1 MTYNPIEYPQT
12 FAQPEW
18 ITNVNSWHGHL
29 PFGAFLVSALKPRL
43 LVELGVMFGDS
54 YCTFCQAVKAL
65 ALNTRCYGID
75 SWQGDEHAGVYTPNE
90 FLPTLR
96 NHHDVRYGE
105 FSTLQQSLFDEA
117 LPDFLDHSID
127 LLHIDGLHTY
137 EAVRHDFETWLPK
150 MSEQGVVLFHDTNVH
165 ENNFGVYQL
174 WGEVSQRYPHFEFLH
189 SYGLGV
195 LGVGNSLPESL
206 LPFFQA
212 TVEETQKLRAFF
224 EFLGQRTTSETQRC
238 ASLTQELS
246 KAQGVL
252 DDYAK
257 SRALKLAQKAWRIRN
272 FIAPRT

>member
-1 MTYNPIEYPQT
+1 MTFNPIDYPQT
-12 FAQPEW
+12 FTQPEW
-18 ITNVNSWHGHL
+18 ITRVNSWHGHL
-29 PFGAFLVSALKPRL
+29 PFGSFLVSALKPRL

-65 ALNTRCYGID
+65 ALDTRCYGID
-75 SWQGDEHAGVYTPNE
+75 TWQGDEHAGVYTANE
-90 FLPTLR
+90 FLPVLR
-96 NHHDVRYGE
+96 KHHDVRYGG

-117 LPDFLDHSID
+117 LPDFLDNSID

-165 ENNFGVYQL
+165 ENDFGVYQL
-174 WGEVSQRYPHFEFLH
+174 WGEVSKRYPHFEFLH

-195 LGVGNSLPESL
+195 LAVGDSLPESL

-212 TVEETQKLRAFF
+212 TALETQKLRAFF
-224 EFLGQRTTSETQRC
+224 EFLGHRTTSESQCC
-238 ASLTQELS
+238 ASLAQELS

-252 DDYAK
+252 DDYAN
-257 SRALKLAQKAWRIRN
+257 SLALKLVQKAWRIRN
-272 FIAPRT
+272 FIAPRA

>member
-1 MTYNPIEYPQT
+1 M
-12 FAQPEW
+12 
-18 ITNVNSWHGHL
+18 
-29 PFGAFLVSALKPRL
+29 SALKPRL

-54 YCTFCQAVKAL
+54 YCTFCQAVKAE

-75 SWQGDEHAGVYTPNE
+75 SWQGDEHAGGYTPNE
-90 FLPTLR
+90 FLPALR
-96 NHHDVRYGE
+96 KHHDVRYGE
-105 FSTLQQSLFDEA
+105 FSTLRQSLFDEA
-117 LPDFLDHSID
+117 LPDFIDNSID

-150 MSEQGVVLFHDTNVH
+150 MSEQGVVLFHDTNVY

-174 WGEVSQRYPHFEFLH
+174 WGEVSKLYPSFEFLH

-195 LGVGNSLPESL
+195 LAVGNSLPESL

-212 TVEETQKLRAFF
+212 TAQEVQKLRAFF
-224 EFLGQRTTSETQRC
+224 ELLGHRTTSDSERFRQVEAELQVAQTQGARL
-238 ASLTQELS
+238 SQELS

-252 DDYAK
+252 EEYAK
-257 SRALKLAQKAWRIRN
+257 SRALKLAEKAWRIRD